1 MYRRS
6 YNRGRRGMTF
16 KFKPVKPGKFKSAS
30 PRPITNSDNSAAKL
44 ILFRVVII
52 ALIVVVIVGAVLGGI
67 RLFANN
73 SQRQSA
79 SNDAEIENNNA
90 QLLRVVNKSNPL
102 DKNYVPELV
111 QKDGYRICNLAE
123 KSLDKLLADAKKEN
137 ISLYVKYAFVSYNEQ
152 AKLYNTEYRKQ
163 LSKGLTEVK
172 AQAKTTV
179 TIPQAGR
186 SEFQTGLMVSFRSQE
201 KGKFK
206 NSKASDWLFKNAK
219 KYGFVL
225 RYPEDKEDITSM
237 NVNYKS
243 YRYVGESNA
252 KVMQSLNMCLNEY
265 SYYVNSRRI
274 KTASK

>member
-1 MYRRS
+1 MYKRS

-16 KFKPVKPGKFKSAS
+16 KFKPAKPRKFKSAV
-30 PRPITNSDNSAAKL
+30 PRPMINSDNSEAKL
-44 ILFRVVII
+44 ILTRIVIAAAVLVV
-52 ALIVVVIVGAVLGGI
+52 AAGAVLGGI
-67 RLFANN
+67 YLFGSVDNRK
-73 SQRQSA
+73 SV
-79 SNDAEIENNNA
+79 SNVSDSENNNA

-102 DKNYVPELV
+102 DKDYVPELV
-111 QKDGYRICNLAE
+111 QKDGYRICPLAE
-123 KSLDKLLADAKKEN
+123 KSLDNLLAAAKKEN

-152 AKLYNTEYRKQ
+152 AKIYNAEYRKQ

-186 SEFQTGLMVSFRSQE
+186 SEFQTGLMVSFRSRE

-206 NSKASDWLFKNAK
+206 NSNASDWLFKNAK

-265 SYYVNSRRI
+265 SYYVNSRQI
-274 KTASK
+274 ITAK